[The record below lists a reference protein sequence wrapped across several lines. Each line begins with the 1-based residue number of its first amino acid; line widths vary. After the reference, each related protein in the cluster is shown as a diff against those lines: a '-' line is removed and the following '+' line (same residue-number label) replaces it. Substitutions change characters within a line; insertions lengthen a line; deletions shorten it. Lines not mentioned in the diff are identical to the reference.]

1 MLMNDGLLTL
11 TTDPDF
17 AYKGTVDRIYVDY
30 HNITKVLTVGETV
43 FIDDGLI
50 SLEVLE
56 IGGDS
61 LKTVVRSGGKL
72 GSRKGVNL
80 PTTEVGEFLTIGCER
95 RNFSAVNSRY
105 NEVISTVEPR

>member
-1 MLMNDGLLTL
+1 M
-11 TTDPDF
+11 
-17 AYKGTVDRIYVDY
+17 
-30 HNITKVLTVGETV
+30 

-56 IGGDS
+56 VRDDS

-80 PTTEVGEFLTIGCER
+80 PTTEVGECSNNGIW
-95 RNFSAVNSRY
+95 A
-105 NEVISTVEPR
+105 